1 MAIATREVQVCGFC
15 STKHHEKCA
24 VGTKHQ
30 GRHEKYPNGVV
41 WVCSCECNTGRRK
54 CARCGNRTTDEV
66 NPTTWECIDIEA
78 CQAKVEVKRENDP
91 FTAQLREIKE
101 SVKMAKVEESKV
113 KAEKAEKVK
122 EPTFCLVTGE
132 ATKGGLFKPGMDAR
146 YVSQRV
152 EAVVEAGFTKKVEQ
166 EQRTKMKNDGV
177 SERLI
182 AKFDKSLGLA
192 RDKAEKRKADAEAKA
207 AAKAADKAEATASA

>member
-1 MAIATREVQVCGFC
+1 MAVTESRTSNCGFC
-15 STKHHEKCA
+15 GTKHHSKCA
-24 VGTKHQ
+24 VGTKHR
-30 GRHEKYPNGVV
+30 GRHEKHPNGVV
-41 WVCSCECNTGRRK
+41 WVCTCECNIGRRK
-54 CARCGNRTTDEV
+54 CAHCGNRTTSEV
-66 NPTTWECIDIEA
+66 DPATWECIDIEA
-78 CQAKVEVKRENDP
+78 CQAKVATKRENDP
-91 FTAQLREIKE
+91 FTHQLREIQE
-101 SVKMAKVEESKV
+101 SVKMAKVEENKA

-132 ATKGGLFKPGMDAR
+132 PTKGGLFKPGMDAR

-152 EAVVEAGFTKKVEQ
+152 EAVVESGFTKKTEQ

-177 SERLI
+177 SERLV

-207 AAKAADKAEATASA
+207 AAKAEAQAEKASA